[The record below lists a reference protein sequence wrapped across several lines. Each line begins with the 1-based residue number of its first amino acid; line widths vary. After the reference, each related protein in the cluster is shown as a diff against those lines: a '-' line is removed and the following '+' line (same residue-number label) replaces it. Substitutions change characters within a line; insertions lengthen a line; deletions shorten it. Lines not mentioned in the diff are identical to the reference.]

1 MKVYRLVENGKSF
14 RKTAKIADDT
24 PLFETLSDEE
34 ILIAMKKDENDDVD
48 ESNMPDK
55 PTERLSHSE
64 AYSCFKFG
72 FATQLMVVRHICD
85 IAAQKK
91 LSSLKHKLITDFIKY
106 DANK

>member
-1 MKVYRLVENGKSF
+1 MHCLVLSLEQKLEVYRLVENGKSF

-34 ILIAMKKDENDDVD
+34 ILIAMKKDENDDWI
-48 ESNMPDK
+48 EQRN
-55 PTERLSHSE
+55 
-64 AYSCFKFG
+64 KFS
-72 FATQLMVVRHICD
+72 ATQLMVVRHICD

-106 DANK
+106 DAK